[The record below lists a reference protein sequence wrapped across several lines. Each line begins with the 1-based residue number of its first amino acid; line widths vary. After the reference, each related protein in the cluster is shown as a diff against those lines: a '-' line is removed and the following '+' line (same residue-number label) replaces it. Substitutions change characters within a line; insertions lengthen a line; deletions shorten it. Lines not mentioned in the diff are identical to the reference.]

1 MRYVY
6 HAHVLKA
13 LEGHGLQPTASTP
26 PQLVKDHITN
36 LYLYELRR
44 LRKRLMRKE
53 FPKHEYA
60 SLVENLR
67 QRYPLMS
74 LASNRWATVSG

>member
-6 HAHVLKA
+6 HAHVLKT
-13 LEGHGLQPTASTP
+13 LEGHGLRPTVSTP
-26 PQLVKDHITN
+26 PELVKDHLTN
-36 LYLYELRR
+36 LYLYELRG

-60 SLVENLR
+60 TLVESLR
-67 QRYPLMS
+67 QRYTLMS
-74 LASNRWATVSG
+74 LASNRWTTESG